1 MLQTAGIE
9 VELFE
14 AQPRLGGHAHT
25 VAYTNNGRTQDVDL
39 GFLFSSASSHP
50 ITTAF
55 LAYYDVSTAETAAS
69 VASDVNDQVWST
81 GVANPALDGQVTKF
95 EALMLEQHL
104 DSDNLFWS
112 FGQWLDTHDFSD
124 EFYERVLLP
133 NLMHLF
139 LTPDGIR
146 QSVILRHRTIV
157 LASHSCGTATL
168 SE

>member
-1 MLQTAGIE
+1 
-9 VELFE
+9 
-14 AQPRLGGHAHT
+14 
-25 VAYTNNGRTQDVDL
+25 
-39 GFLFSSASSHP
+39 
-50 ITTAF
+50 
-55 LAYYDVSTAETAAS
+55 
-69 VASDVNDQVWST
+69 
-81 GVANPALDGQVTKF
+81 
-95 EALMLEQHL
+95 MLEQHL